1 MPISKRFAW
10 YLTPYAAQVSFAIV
24 CAVII
29 SICDYGYI
37 HILAE
42 TTDILKEIDTQ
53 DRRGEPVVVRYFYI
67 EGLFDGIG
75 GIVLAGKRDALRL
88 VGLVIAST
96 LILVVIKGIS
106 TFCNDFLMSRVGHKL
121 IVRVRSELYERI
133 VNAPLGILRNHRTGD
148 LMSRVTDDV
157 RTWLNGVGTT
167 ASTIRAI
174 VTVPVFICLMFA
186 KSFELTVLAVLV
198 LPFLA
203 YLIVRVG
210 ERVRH
215 TSTGIQQRSA
225 DIASQLKETLAG
237 IKIIK
242 SFTAEESE
250 QSRFSTAN
258 KQQYRI
264 AMQRVRLAAMLPP
277 LIELISAVGI
287 SAVFG
292 FGCWQVIEGR
302 LLFRHLTVEE
312 NLRVGGMV
320 YAGGRHIRDD
330 LERVYHYFPAL
341 AKLSRRVSGYLSGG
355 EGQMLVIGR
364 AMMAHPQILMLDE
377 PSLGLAPMLV
387 HEIFDIIRDINRQEG
402 MSVLI
407 VEQNARAALELA
419 DYAYV
424 MEDGR
429 IVLDGPAE
437 QMRENE
443 DIKEFY
449 LGLNQAGGRKN
460 YRDVKHYKRRKR
472 WLG

>member
-1 MPISKRFAW
+1 MSLAKAKNASESTTTQTLSVNNIEVVYNSVILVLRGISLEVEPGKV
-10 YLTPYAAQVSFAIV
+10 VSLLGPNGAGKSTTLKAISGLLKAELGEV
-24 CAVII
+24 TR
-29 SICDYGYI
+29 GQI
-37 HILAE
+37 HWGEQRLDSLSAE
-42 TTDILKEIDTQ
+42 D
-53 DRRGEPVVVRYFYI
+53 VVRM
-67 EGLFDGIG
+67 
-75 GIVLAGKRDALRL
+75 
-88 VGLVIAST
+88 GLV
-96 LILVVIKGIS
+96 
-106 TFCNDFLMSRVGHKL
+106 
-121 IVRVRSELYERI
+121 
-133 VNAPLGILRNHRTGD
+133 
-148 LMSRVTDDV
+148 
-157 RTWLNGVGTT
+157 
-167 ASTIRAI
+167 
-174 VTVPVFICLMFA
+174 
-186 KSFELTVLAVLV
+186 
-198 LPFLA
+198 
-203 YLIVRVG
+203 
-210 ERVRH
+210 
-215 TSTGIQQRSA
+215 
-225 DIASQLKETLAG
+225 
-237 IKIIK
+237 
-242 SFTAEESE
+242 
-250 QSRFSTAN
+250 
-258 KQQYRI
+258 
-264 AMQRVRLAAMLPP
+264 
-277 LIELISAVGI
+277 
-287 SAVFG
+287 
-292 FGCWQVIEGR
+292 QVIEGR

>member
-1 MPISKRFAW
+1 MSLAKAKNASESTTTQTLSVNNIEVVYNSVILVLRGISLEVEPGKV
-10 YLTPYAAQVSFAIV
+10 VSLLGPNGAGKSTTLKAISGLLKAELGEV
-24 CAVII
+24 TR
-29 SICDYGYI
+29 GQI
-37 HILAE
+37 HWGEQRLDSLGAE
-42 TTDILKEIDTQ
+42 D
-53 DRRGEPVVVRYFYI
+53 VVRM
-67 EGLFDGIG
+67 
-75 GIVLAGKRDALRL
+75 
-88 VGLVIAST
+88 GLV
-96 LILVVIKGIS
+96 
-106 TFCNDFLMSRVGHKL
+106 
-121 IVRVRSELYERI
+121 
-133 VNAPLGILRNHRTGD
+133 
-148 LMSRVTDDV
+148 
-157 RTWLNGVGTT
+157 
-167 ASTIRAI
+167 
-174 VTVPVFICLMFA
+174 
-186 KSFELTVLAVLV
+186 
-198 LPFLA
+198 
-203 YLIVRVG
+203 
-210 ERVRH
+210 
-215 TSTGIQQRSA
+215 
-225 DIASQLKETLAG
+225 
-237 IKIIK
+237 
-242 SFTAEESE
+242 
-250 QSRFSTAN
+250 
-258 KQQYRI
+258 
-264 AMQRVRLAAMLPP
+264 
-277 LIELISAVGI
+277 
-287 SAVFG
+287 
-292 FGCWQVIEGR
+292 QVIEGR